1 MKISHSL
8 KKAMAIERIYLL
20 FLRKLRIKDWGRSPG
35 LFDFCRP
42 SQLRGTNGG
51 DLQKLFH
58 CSAAKFKL
66 TVAGTAPVL
75 HRIPF

>member
-1 MKISHSL
+1 
-8 KKAMAIERIYLL
+8 MANDSFYLL
-20 FLRKLRIKDWGRSPG
+20 FLRKLRIKDLGRSPG
-35 LFDFCRP
+35 SFDFCRP
-42 SQLRGTNGG
+42 SQFRGTNGG